1 MLKTD
6 KDLFV
11 LSIRLMVFNHADFLT
26 ECLTSIDNQITNFK
40 FELVIGDD
48 FSKDSS
54 LEIIKQFNFK
64 NKNISVNILKRSK
77 GDSYHLK
84 RKRFGRLYNF
94 KNILEN
100 CSGKYI
106 ALLDGDDFWT
116 YSLKL
121 QKQVDFLESNQEFNY
136 CGHKSSSLY
145 NGILKQIPLD
155 KKVLF
160 FEDLIFQ
167 NSLNTATLLFRENS
181 IDKLPDFFLKSPAG
195 DWALQLIAIKGSSCY
210 ILDDDMSVYR
220 IRNDSIWGSLTQE
233 EKCMNGVKV
242 QELSKNLYTDKK
254 SIRLINRAIK
264 QRKKASG
271 ILKLTL
277 TERLINRLK
286 NRIR

>member
-1 MLKTD
+1 MNKEIPLVSVSVVTYNHEKYIEQCLDSILNQKTD
-6 KDLFV
+6 FDFEIV
-11 LSIRLMVFNHADFLT
+11 LGEDDSTDSTRVICKQYAANYPDKIRLFLR
-26 ECLTSIDNQITNFK
+26 SR
-40 FELVIGDD
+40 
-48 FSKDSS
+48 KDVVY
-54 LEIIKQFNFK
+54 INGKPTGRFNFIE
-64 NKNISVNILKRSK
+64 NLKAAR
-77 GDSYHLK
+77 
-84 RKRFGRLYNF
+84 
-94 KNILEN
+94 
-100 CSGKYI
+100 GKYI
-106 ALLDGDDFWT
+106 ALCDGDDFWT
-116 YSLKL
+116 DRLKL